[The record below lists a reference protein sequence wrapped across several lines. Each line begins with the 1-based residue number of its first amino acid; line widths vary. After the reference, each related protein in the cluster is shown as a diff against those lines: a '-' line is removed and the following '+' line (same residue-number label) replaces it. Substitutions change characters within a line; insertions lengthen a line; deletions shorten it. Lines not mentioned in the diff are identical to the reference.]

1 MALDFLYY
9 DYYNNYYYYS
19 NVMFLKIV
27 LLFTQIVNDLLA
39 LAFWVGGGWRWWGWR
54 EGRELSTPDYTGQSV
69 ETTKN

>member
-27 LLFTQIVNDLLA
+27 LCLHKLSMTCLLWLF
-39 LAFWVGGGWRWWGWR
+39 GGGGRWWGWR